1 MLFFI
6 GHPVRVRQVAANAV
20 TASGIDVTWQDIPM
34 RDRDGLDIA
43 FFQTRP
49 IHIHFER
56 LSATLWRVQGPR
68 YPYPL
73 LHAWAHAYPSWNS
86 LLSSASGIRILNTEA

>member
-1 MLFFI
+1 MLYFI

-20 TASGIDVTWQDIPM
+20 KASGLEVIWQDIPLE
-34 RDRDGLDIA
+34 DPGALAIA

-56 LSATLWRVQGPR
+56 LSLTLWRVVGPR
-68 YPYPL
+68 HPYPL
-73 LHAWAHAYPSWNS
+73 LHSWAHVYPSWHD
-86 LLSSASGIRILNTEA
+86 LLSSASGICILNPGA

>member
-20 TASGIDVTWQDIPM
+20 KASGLDVIWQDIPLK
-34 RDRDGLDIA
+34 DRDSLEIA

-49 IHIHFER
+49 IHIRFER
-56 LSATLWRVQGPR
+56 LSLTLWRVDGPR
-68 YPYPL
+68 YPYPII
-73 LHAWAHAYPSWNS
+73 HSWSHVYPTWDS
-86 LLSSASGIRILNTEA
+86 LLASVPGIRVLNPGG